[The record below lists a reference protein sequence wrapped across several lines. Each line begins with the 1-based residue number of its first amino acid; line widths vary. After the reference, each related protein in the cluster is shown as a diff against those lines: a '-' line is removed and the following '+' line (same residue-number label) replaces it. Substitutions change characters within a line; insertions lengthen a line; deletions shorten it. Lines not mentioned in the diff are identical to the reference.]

1 MLPARVHASARW
13 SWGFLSSPMNNS
25 NQGQCMKWKKNCYC
39 IKVLFSPTLLSFCFC
54 STDGHFFP
62 TTFRYAVVNDVHYV
76 RYWKT
81 RIQQISFSSN
91 YSDTFFFHSR
101 KISIFKN
108 AKKIIEKNGIL
119 HIVTCI
125 VHLLTKNICKAQ
137 TIWAFI
143 VCIWKHRIA
152 YS

>member
-1 MLPARVHASARW
+1 MRLRADLEGFSPLPWITQIKGNAW
-13 SWGFLSSPMNNS
+13 NE
-25 NQGQCMKWKKNCYC
+25 KKNCYC
-39 IKVLFSPTLLSFCFC
+39 IKVLFSPTLLSFCFR

-108 AKKIIEKNGIL
+108 VKKIIEKNGIL